1 MPCSWSKMLTLLC
14 LFSSW
19 QFFSLVEQDI
29 LHHTKEVFSVM
40 CLRCAN
46 DSRICCLAS
55 FPAMKTSTGWLP
67 CHPTKHLCHSFK
79 LTFEVEELESLECY
93 CPHTSGVLFS
103 FDILTRSSTA
113 LPWTRGFAVVP
124 VMLSPLGLK
133 WNIMVVILQRKRL
146 SGKRWG
152 GRRVIQG
159 SFPRISGQL

>member
-14 LFSSW
+14 LFSFW

-29 LHHTKEVFSVM
+29 LHHTKEMFSVM

-46 DSRICCLAS
+46 YSRICCLAS
-55 FPAMKTSTGWLP
+55 FPAMRTSTGWLP
-67 CHPTKHLCHSFK
+67 CHPTKHIYDSFK

-93 CPHTSGVLFS
+93 LSSYLRYCLVLTSSPG
-103 FDILTRSSTA
+103 
-113 LPWTRGFAVVP
+113 LPQLCHELLSLWCH
-124 VMLSPLGLK
+124 VMLSPLDLE